1 MGPQEMAGRVRL
13 GSILILLLLLS
24 LGCSELASL
33 GPGTPVPPASPVPSP
48 SPATSPSPLPPTSV
62 AAATHM
68 TLTVWTSAEFA
79 PADETP
85 ALRPV
90 ELESIQGKVHAVIE
104 RKGAQG
110 KGGLV
115 NLLSAAASVAPSVV
129 PDIAIVSATEAQTLA
144 QQGLIQAWQQHL
156 PPNLAE
162 DLFPLAQPLGYYEE
176 QRFGVPLAL
185 DVQHLAYDPTE
196 VRTPP
201 QMWRDV
207 LTGQAL
213 YLFPAMGTGEALD
226 ALLIQYLEAGGRLTD
241 EEGLPLLEEEPLAT
255 ALARYQ
261 GAEIARV
268 IPPEALVLDSLA
280 ACWPLYLTGQV
291 GIVNVWASL
300 YLRQHPGEGLVS
312 FSPMP
317 VGGGE
322 EAITLGRG
330 WLVVLVT
337 EDPMR
342 QEGAARL
349 LTWWSTPQHN
359 AALCEALSWLP
370 PSRTAFSQWRGDVPY
385 YLFLQTQ
392 IEGALPQPTL
402 SPTWAEALS
411 AAVQQVLRRKQT
423 AQEAAAQVMAVVSR
437 R

>member
-1 MGPQEMAGRVRL
+1 MGPQEMVGRVRL
-13 GSILILLLLLS
+13 SSILTLLLLLS
-24 LGCSELASL
+24 LGCTELASM
-33 GPGTPVPPASPVPSP
+33 GFGTPVAPASPVPSP
-48 SPATSPSPLPPTSV
+48 SPATSPSPQPPTSV
-62 AAATHM
+62 AATTHM

-79 PADETP
+79 PAGETL
-85 ALRPV
+85 ALQPV
-90 ELESIQGKVHAVIE
+90 ELEETQGKVHVAIE

-115 NLLSAAASVAPSVV
+115 SLLSAAVSVAPSVV
-129 PDIAIVSATEAQTLA
+129 PDIAVVSATEAQALA
-144 QQGLIQAWQQHL
+144 QRGLIQAWQQYL
-156 PPNLAE
+156 PPNLEE
-162 DLFPLAQPLGYYEE
+162 DLFPLAQPLGYYEG

-185 DVQHLAYDPTE
+185 DVQHLAYDPSE

-201 QMWRDV
+201 GTWRDV

-226 ALLIQYLEAGGRLTD
+226 ALLIQYLGVGGRLTD
-241 EEGLPLLEEEPLAT
+241 EEGAPLLEEEPLAA

-261 GAEIARV
+261 GAQIARV
-268 IPPEALVLDSLA
+268 IPPEALELDSLA

-300 YLRQHPGEGLVS
+300 YLRQPPGERLVS

-317 VGGGE
+317 ISGRG

-337 EDPMR
+337 EDPIR

-359 AALCEALSWLP
+359 AALCDALSWLP
-370 PSRTAFSQWRGDVPY
+370 PSRAAFSQWRGDAPY
-385 YLFLQTQ
+385 YPFLQTQ
-392 IEGALPQPTL
+392 IEGALPQPAL
-402 SPTWAEALS
+402 SPTWAEALTT
-411 AAVQQVLRRKQT
+411 AVQQVLRSGQT
-423 AQEAAAQVMAVVSR
+423 AQEAAAQVMAVVNR